1 MKMQQYSENAS
12 QLIYYDSVDNL
23 LKMFTQFDDIS
34 INLLKCNNLKEFDYW
49 LVKCI
54 RLDKRCTLLFLRRF
68 KDKISDDY
76 IFYAQH
82 FFKNDIYNPVVGNK
96 VNNNSNSNN
105 NSNNSKYTDKNY
117 KNNNDNN
124 NSNNS
129 VNNDGSRNNSNKRG
143 LRLRWKK

>member
-68 KDKISDDY
+68 KDKIPDDY

-96 VNNNSNSNN
+96 
-105 NSNNSKYTDKNY
+105 
-117 KNNNDNN
+117 
-124 NSNNS
+124 
-129 VNNDGSRNNSNKRG
+129 
-143 LRLRWKK
+143 